1 VQRQSIIF
9 LGVAILLGLIAV
21 FLANQ
26 YLSRGDAVAE
36 RATAL
41 TKVAVAAVPIEFGA
55 EVTPEKV
62 RFVGFPSESVPAGSF
77 QSAAALL
84 PAGGRRVALRPMV
97 PGEPILRDKLS
108 GEGGRASMSANL
120 REGMRAVAIPTSAV
134 AGVAGFVLPN
144 DVVDVLITRTLQSG
158 EQSEQITDVLLRNV
172 RVIAIDQ
179 LANEA
184 ASEPKVGATA
194 TLEVTPIDAQK
205 LTLGQKAG
213 ALSLALRKP
222 GSQEADARVATVSI
236 RDLRDGAYAGAYRI
250 PPAVSAGPR
259 PAPVERRKVVAR
271 PTLPAAKPA
280 TNNVGV
286 VRGTT
291 ESSYEVGPYGG
302 V

>member
-1 VQRQSIIF
+1 
-9 LGVAILLGLIAV
+9 
-21 FLANQ
+21 
-26 YLSRGDAVAE
+26 
-36 RATAL
+36 
-41 TKVAVAAVPIEFGA
+41 
-55 EVTPEKV
+55 
-62 RFVGFPSESVPAGSF
+62 
-77 QSAAALL
+77 
-84 PAGGRRVALRPMV
+84 MV

-144 DVVDVLITRTLQSG
+144 DVVDVLITRSVQLGDRT
-158 EQSEQITDVLLRNV
+158 EQITDMLLRNV

-236 RDLRDGAYAGAYRI
+236 RDLRDGAYAGGYR
-250 PPAVSAGPR
+250 VSRPTNASPR
-259 PAPVERRKVVAR
+259 KERVESRSVPAR
-271 PTLPAAKPA
+271 PSLPAAAPA

-302 V
+302 A